1 MKFIYLI
8 LLSICFITTITAQ
21 DNSGSLLDALG
32 NDNPTQRVTAAFK
45 SPKVINSHSIEMLQK
60 GVLDF
65 RILHRFGDVNNGLY
79 DMFGLD
85 VATMRLGFD
94 YGITND
100 LSVGIGRSTYLK
112 ELDGMI
118 KYRILC
124 QTTGKREIPI
134 SLVWVSGITINGL
147 KDPFAGEIPVTF
159 SRRVAY
165 YHEIIIGRKFS
176 ENFSFQL
183 SPTLV
188 HRNITTT
195 SVDPNNYYGLGV
207 GARYKV
213 SKRIAL
219 VLDYVH
225 VFNRF
230 PGKLSYDPLS
240 IGVDIETGGHV
251 FQLHFSNAKGMNERA
266 FITDGF
272 NNSNW
277 FQGHFMFGFNL
288 SRVFQINK

>member
-1 MKFIYLI
+1 MKDFYLI
-8 LLSICFITTITAQ
+8 LFVFSLSFSLSAQ
-21 DNSGSLLDALG
+21 DNGGSMLDALG
-32 NDNPTQRVTAAFK
+32 TDNPTERVTAAFK

-85 VATMRLGFD
+85 LATMRLGFD
-94 YGITND
+94 YGITDD

-124 QTTGKREIPI
+124 QATGKKSFPVSI
-134 SLVWVSGITINGL
+134 VWVSGMTINGL
-147 KDPFAGEIPVTF
+147 KDPFEGQIPVTF
-159 SRRVAY
+159 SRRIAY

-176 ENFSFQL
+176 DKFSLQL

-195 SVDPNNYYGLGV
+195 SVDPNNYYG
-207 GARYKV
+207 
-213 SKRIAL
+213 
-219 VLDYVH
+219 
-225 VFNRF
+225 
-230 PGKLSYDPLS
+230 
-240 IGVDIETGGHV
+240 
-251 FQLHFSNAKGMNERA
+251 
-266 FITDGF
+266 
-272 NNSNW
+272 
-277 FQGHFMFGFNL
+277 
-288 SRVFQINK
+288 